1 MKNKL
6 FMKNLYHVLM
16 QEKNRMLDS
25 KSETFVDLMLE
36 SKDSEFSFLSEL
48 IDEAFSM
55 TLSGTKYNVN
65 IDENVSAEVQALK
78 ENKAYWEYMA
88 SYKEDNNDK

>member
-1 MKNKL
+1 MKNKI
-6 FMKNLYHVLM
+6 FMTNLYHVLK

-36 SKDSEFSFLSEL
+36 SKDGEFAYLADL

-55 TLSGTKYNVN
+55 TLSGTKYHVKT
-65 IDENVSAEVQALK
+65 DK
-78 ENKAYWEYMA
+78 EGDYDAFEDFR
-88 SYKEDNNDK
+88 KE